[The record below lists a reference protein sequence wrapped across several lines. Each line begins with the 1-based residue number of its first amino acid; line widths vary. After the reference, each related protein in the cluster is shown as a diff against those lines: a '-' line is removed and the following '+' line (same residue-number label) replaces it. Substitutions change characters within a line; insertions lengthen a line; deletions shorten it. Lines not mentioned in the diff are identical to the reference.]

1 MLLSLIRTLLLYLVL
16 VVTIRLMG
24 KRQLGEMEPT
34 EFVVAILIA
43 NLAAVPMQ
51 DGAIPLLSG
60 LVPILTILGV
70 QLIFAVLSMKSITF
84 RRLLCGKPVILMSN
98 GKIVEKNLRR
108 ARITL
113 DELSEQLRQKDILD
127 FSTVKYA
134 ILETD
139 GTVSVFPY
147 AAYKPVPASGTAK
160 DPSLPVTIV
169 SDGKLLRQNLP
180 AAGRDQNWLRKELE
194 ARNTTVEE
202 TLLLTVDAE
211 GTIRWAKKEEA
222 Q

>member
-202 TLLLTVDAE
+202 TLLLTVDDE